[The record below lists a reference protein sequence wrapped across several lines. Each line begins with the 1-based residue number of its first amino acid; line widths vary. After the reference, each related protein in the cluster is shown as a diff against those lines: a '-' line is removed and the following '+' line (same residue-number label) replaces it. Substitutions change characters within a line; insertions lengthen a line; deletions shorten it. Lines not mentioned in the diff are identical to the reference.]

1 MATAPGG
8 GSGDGSSGPNWL
20 GLLKWSLKYQDG
32 TQDSSEHAA
41 LSDEKRQFLE
51 KAMQEA
57 FVDVVKKMKDG
68 IDELEA
74 IAEAAAPAVTV
85 RTNIHCHATTL
96 NPLPVADSACHTL
109 MDRTA
114 RPGPRTARRRCGRS

>member
-1 MATAPGG
+1 M
-8 GSGDGSSGPNWL
+8 

-74 IAEAAAPAVTV
+74 IAEAAAPAATV
-85 RTNIHCHATTL
+85 RSN
-96 NPLPVADSACHTL
+96 
-109 MDRTA
+109 M
-114 RPGPRTARRRCGRS
+114 PRHDAETRCQ